1 MKSRKN
7 QKPKTMSIHIYT
19 IYNNENF
26 EKKKKT
32 VFLLL
37 KFLKNVFGHLRNLH
51 CQTLMYLGQ

>member
-1 MKSRKN
+1 MKN

>member
-1 MKSRKN
+1 MK
-7 QKPKTMSIHIYT
+7 IL
-19 IYNNENF
+19 
-26 EKKKKT
+26 KKKET